1 MAETLIT
8 TVEEGVVTL
17 RINRPDHENR
27 LNLDVLERMEAALR
41 QADENET
48 VHAVVIKGT
57 GNTFCC
63 GGDVTERSLEDG
75 YAFSGDLLVDLL
87 THPEAVAALA
97 TRKDDA

>member
-1 MAETLIT
+1 MAKTLIT
-8 TVEEGVVTL
+8 TVKEGVITL

-41 QADENET
+41 RADENET
-48 VHAVVIKGT
+48 VHAVVIRGT

-63 GGDVTERSLEDG
+63 GGDVTEFAQGDKESYR
-75 YAFSGDLLVDLL
+75 DLLVDLL

-97 TRKDDA
+97 TRKDKA